1 MTLHSIKIVYFFT
14 CRLAALYH
22 GEKTTLNFTEN
33 KLGIDINNKPSNY
46 LDVSLRSSRSS
57 IVSSNASN
65 NGLSILSDLE
75 ERDGDRERERERER
89 SREREKYSSGS
100 KNILHAGNL
109 LHCISLCMILT
120 SDLKLSCQL

>member
-1 MTLHSIKIVYFFT
+1 M
-14 CRLAALYH
+14 
-22 GEKTTLNFTEN
+22 
-33 KLGIDINNKPSNY
+33 
-46 LDVSLRSSRSS
+46 
-57 IVSSNASN
+57 SSNASN

-109 LHCISLCMILT
+109 LHCISLFIILWNNMILNYLVNCEIIQH
-120 SDLKLSCQL
+120 DII